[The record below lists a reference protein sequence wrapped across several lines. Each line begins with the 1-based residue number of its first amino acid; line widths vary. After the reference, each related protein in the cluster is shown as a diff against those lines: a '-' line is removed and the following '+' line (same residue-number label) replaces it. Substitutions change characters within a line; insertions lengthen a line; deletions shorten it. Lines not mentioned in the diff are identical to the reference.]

1 VRDDLSDW
9 HESLG
14 RRAIDTKRVM
24 TRPEIPS
31 ADDDWNLF
39 NSSPLRSRL
48 SSGRER
54 DNKIPFHIFISN
66 TAPAEASVAGYLIIT
81 KTV

>member
-39 NSSPLRSRL
+39 NSSPLRRL
-48 SSGRER
+48 SSGR